1 MSKLFLQALK
11 RINYTMLLL
20 CLGER
25 NVKYKEFKKREETM
39 DGRFLCVI
47 FEAVECIACLVLHLE
62 MFTHL
67 IIIFLIKYMFMEMG
81 SCYVST

>member
-1 MSKLFLQALK
+1 MCLSCFCKHK
-11 RINYTMLLL
+11 RINYTPLLL

-25 NVKYKEFKKREETM
+25 NVKYKELKKREETM

-47 FEAVECIACLVLHLE
+47 FRSSRMSCLLSVAFGNVYSFEH
-62 MFTHL
+62 
-67 IIIFLIKYMFMEMG
+67 FLIKYMFMEIG